1 MAKASLIAL
10 LTEATSVVGVGIESE
25 GAVTDAVKAGELLP
39 VHLSY
44 VHEDEQRVS
53 YRFESQ
59 VGIDWGRSGKLLIQ
73 IVVYKSEENPRHEVK
88 VRLSWCAT
96 SGQSPAAS
104 IRMAKAYQA
113 AAETA
118 CAVEDILQPVQDMYS
133 PAVAEELRRLENH
146 VETDRQRFFA
156 EEKKAS

>member
-1 MAKASLIAL
+1 MAKDSLIAL
-10 LTEATSVVGVGIESE
+10 LTEATSVVGLGIESK
-25 GAVTDAVKAGELLP
+25 GAVADAVRVGKLQP

-44 VHEDEQRVS
+44 VHEDEQRVT
-53 YRFESQ
+53 YRYESQ

-96 SGQSPAAS
+96 SGQSGAAS

-113 AAETA
+113 AAATA
-118 CAVEDILQPVQDMYS
+118 CIVEDILHPVQDMYS
-133 PAVAEELRRLENH
+133 PAVAEELRRLDNQ
-146 VETDRQRFFA
+146 VEIDRRKILD
-156 EEKKAS
+156 EDKAS